1 MRQRNA
7 GFTLMEL
14 MIVVLIIGIIA
25 AIAVP
30 SYTRQ
35 VQDGRRAAMQG
46 DMMDFSS
53 RLEVYRSQRFSYESW
68 GDSLTA
74 PTNDYFTLAV
84 TLGANNQTFVM
95 TATPK
100 GQMAGTGVMML
111 NSQGRS
117 CFVRNAGSCDLNDPD
132 QSWSSR

>member
-1 MRQRNA
+1 MTQRNA

-14 MIVVLIIGIIA
+14 LIVVVIIGIIA

-53 RLEVYRSQRFSYESW
+53 RLEVYRSQRFSYEGW
-68 GDSLTA
+68 DGSLNA
-74 PTNDYFTLAV
+74 PTNDFFTLTIA
-84 TLGANNQTFVM
+84 LGANNQTFVM
-95 TATPK
+95 TATPT
-100 GQMAGTGVMML
+100 GQMAGTGVMVL

-117 CFVRNAGSCDLNDPD
+117 CFVRNAATCDLNNPD
-132 QSWSSR
+132 QAWSRR